1 MALIWGEMHNIDQ
14 NTDTKKRQ
22 LFSLQ
27 SKLTFNQDWY
37 EHFPEENKQCLDT
50 VHALASAYQYFF
62 FYSTFLQCLLS
73 PIPYSPSPFPSQLAC
88 FFFYSTDLK
97 WVSLQRHHNEN
108 QCDPNRSKPLQCYV
122 FTAVHKQRN
131 CRVSVACLF
140 IVRHFYTESSKNLFH
155 VNIIQNPAIFDF
167 SVQ

>member
-37 EHFPEENKQCLDT
+37 EHFPEENKQCSDT
-50 VHALASAYQYFF
+50 VQALASAYQYFF
-62 FYSTFLQCLLS
+62 FSSVCFHQSHTPPLHSQVSLLV
-73 PIPYSPSPFPSQLAC
+73 
-88 FFFYSTDLK
+88 FFYSTDLK